1 MAARRWLP
9 LAAALVCALF
19 TLSCVTPCCAGL
31 RGRGPTAIPTVA
43 VSEDA
48 AKRLDEKTGD
58 LGEEEFRIELT
69 QEEVTSY
76 IALNLK
82 DSIPLASPQVR
93 FEPGKIIL
101 EGDITSPVRGHVT
114 LVFSVSVVDGRPE
127 IHVQEARLGAV
138 SMPSRLLSSLS
149 DSLSEQVREGQ
160 GSIEILEIQVLSGS
174 IVIAG
179 RPRQP

>member
-9 LAAALVCALF
+9 LAAALVGALF

-31 RGRGPTAIPTVA
+31 RGRGPAAVPTVA

-48 AKRLDEKTGD
+48 AKSLDEKTGD
-58 LGEEEFRIELT
+58 LEGKEFRIQLT

-93 FEPGKIIL
+93 FQPGKIIL
-101 EGDITSPVRGHVT
+101 EGDLTSPVRGHVT
-114 LVFSVSVVDGRPE
+114 LTFSLSVIDGSPQVN
-127 IHVQEARLGAV
+127 VQEAKLGAV
-138 SMPSRLLSSLS
+138 SMPGALLSSLS
-149 DSLSEQVREGQ
+149 DSLSEQIRQGQ
-160 GSIEILEIQVLSGS
+160 GSVEILDIQVLSGS
-174 IVIAG
+174 IIIAG